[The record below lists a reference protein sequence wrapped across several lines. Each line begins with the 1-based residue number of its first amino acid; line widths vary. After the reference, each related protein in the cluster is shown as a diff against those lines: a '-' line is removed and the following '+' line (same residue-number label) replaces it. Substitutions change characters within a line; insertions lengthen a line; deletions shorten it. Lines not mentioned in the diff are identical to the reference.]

1 MNAPLFHF
9 RRLFARTL
17 ALTAICGSL
26 VASAQTNDS
35 PATNLTTKVAETVAT
50 HEIPST
56 VSTET
61 NLVTESISVATN
73 ATNATSEI
81 AATNAAVALASI
93 SPLQPNDPLPS
104 PLASLGRV
112 MLMLAVVLT
121 IFIGGVWLFRNWQRF
136 TVHRGQAPRLNVI
149 ESRSLGGRHAIYVIG
164 YENER
169 LLISSSPTG
178 INLLT
183 HLQPSDE
190 PAATEKPAAPAPTFA
205 ATLAQMLKG
214 KQS

>member
-1 MNAPLFHF
+1 MNVPPFHF
-9 RRLFARTL
+9 RRLFARSLGL
-17 ALTAICGSL
+17 AGLCVSL
-26 VASAQTNDS
+26 STFAQTNAAS
-35 PATNLTTKVAETVAT
+35 ATNLPIATVESAVAEETPAA
-50 HEIPST
+50 
-56 VSTET
+56 VSTQT
-61 NLVTESISVATN
+61 NLVTESVSVTTN
-73 ATNATSEI
+73 ATNEVAS
-81 AATNAAVALASI
+81 TNAATVIDATSK
-93 SPLQPNDPLPS
+93 LQLNDPLPS

-136 TVHRGQAPRLNVI
+136 TTHRGQSPKLNVI

-169 LLISSSPTG
+169 LLISSSPSG

-183 HLQPSDE
+183 HLQPSE
-190 PAATEKPAAPAPTFA
+190 ETAADEKPIAPTPTFA

-214 KQS
+214 KQP

>member
-1 MNAPLFHF
+1 MNASLFHL
-9 RRLFARTL
+9 RRLFARLL
-17 ALTAICGSL
+17 ALTGLCASL
-26 VASAQTNDS
+26 SVFAQTNVS
-35 PATNLTTKVAETVAT
+35 PAENLTAAVTQSVVSNESSNAVFAQTNGVAEIASAPTAAG
-50 HEIPST
+50 SN
-56 VSTET
+56 T
-61 NLVTESISVATN
+61 NQ
-73 ATNATSEI
+73 TSK
-81 AATNAAVALASI
+81 
-93 SPLQPNDPLPS
+93 LQFNDPLPS

-112 MLMLAVVLT
+112 MLMLAVVLA

-136 TVHRGQAPRLNVI
+136 TTHRGQAPKLNVL
-149 ESRSLGGRHAIYVIG
+149 ETRSLGGRHAIYVIG

-169 LLISSSPTG
+169 LLISSSPGG

-190 PAATEKPAAPAPTFA
+190 PVTNQNPGTPAPTFA

>member
-1 MNAPLFHF
+1 MNVPLFYF
-9 RRLFARTL
+9 RRLFARSL
-17 ALTAICGSL
+17 CLTGLCASL
-26 VASAQTNDS
+26 SAFAQTNAS
-35 PATNLTTKVAETVAT
+35 PTTNLPTAVAEAVVAEET
-50 HEIPST
+50 PAA
-56 VSTET
+56 VSTQT
-61 NLVTESISVATN
+61 NLVTES
-73 ATNATSEI
+73 TS
-81 AATNAAVALASI
+81 AATNAAGQITGTNAATLYSET
-93 SPLQPNDPLPS
+93 SKLQLNDPLPS

-136 TVHRGQAPRLNVI
+136 TVPGGRTPKLNVL

-169 LLISSSPTG
+169 LLISSSPSG

-183 HLQPSDE
+183 HLQPSE
-190 PAATEKPAAPAPTFA
+190 ETAADEKPIAPTPTFA

>member
-1 MNAPLFHF
+1 MNAPLFYF
-9 RRLFARTL
+9 RRLFAHTL

-35 PATNLTTKVAETVAT
+35 PATNLTAKIAETVAT
-50 HEIPST
+50 QEIPST

-73 ATNATSEI
+73 ATSEI
-81 AATNAAVALASI
+81 AATNAAVALAPI
-93 SPLQPNDPLPS
+93 SQLQPNDPLPS

-136 TVHRGQAPRLNVI
+136 TVHRGNAPRLNVI

-169 LLISSSPTG
+169 LLISSSPNG

>member
-1 MNAPLFHF
+1 MNVPLFYF
-9 RRLFARTL
+9 RRLFARSLCL
-17 ALTAICGSL
+17 AGLCASL
-26 VASAQTNDS
+26 SVFAQTNAS
-35 PATNLTTKVAETVAT
+35 PATNLPTAAVESVVAEETPTAL
-50 HEIPST
+50 SAQ
-56 VSTET
+56 T
-61 NLVTESISVATN
+61 NLVTESVSVATN
-73 ATNATSEI
+73 ATNEVTSTNTAI
-81 AATNAAVALASI
+81 AFAST
-93 SPLQPNDPLPS
+93 SKLQLNDPLPS

-136 TVHRGQAPRLNVI
+136 TVPGGRAPKLNVL

-169 LLISSSPTG
+169 LLISSSPSG

-183 HLQPSDE
+183 HLQPSE
-190 PAATEKPAAPAPTFA
+190 ETAADEKPIAPTPTFA

>member
-1 MNAPLFHF
+1 MNVPLFYF
-9 RRLFARTL
+9 RRLFARSLCL
-17 ALTAICGSL
+17 AGLCASL
-26 VASAQTNDS
+26 SVFAQTNAS
-35 PATNLTTKVAETVAT
+35 PATNLPTAGVEAVVTEET
-50 HEIPST
+50 PSA
-56 VSTET
+56 VSTQT
-61 NLVTESISVATN
+61 NLVTESVSVATN
-73 ATNATSEI
+73 APGQI
-81 AATNAAVALASI
+81 IGTNAATMFGETSK
-93 SPLQPNDPLPS
+93 LQLNDPLPS

-136 TVHRGQAPRLNVI
+136 TVPGGRAPKLNVL

-169 LLISSSPTG
+169 LLISSSPSG

-183 HLQPSDE
+183 HLQPSE
-190 PAATEKPAAPAPTFA
+190 ETAADEKPIAPAPTFA